1 MTTTAVSSI
10 IDGSQFFSFEKV
22 RVQDITFD
30 QLCHT
35 VKENDVNTQQA
46 LKGIYHYAFIQEVLD
61 MCKEFGYTPEI
72 YDLFAAQNKN
82 GNTPGVSLIP
92 FIEEQKGERHV
103 EAHLLRRVFA
113 NVRLVDFDD
122 EENTTNLSIAYY
134 QRGIQV
140 GFGNMVK
147 ICHNQCMLGADRYAS
162 TYGEGGD
169 MGRRDYKEI
178 LSVIR
183 SWLTDARHIVETD
196 RERIEKMKAIDVP
209 AEQCFTLIGMLTAA
223 RVAHDTTFKEIRKP
237 DIYPLNQAQIT
248 DFTEDLMLRYH
259 RNDRVSAWDLYDA
272 ATELYKAKA
281 MDIPSILPQNRA
293 MVAFLEEQFAF

>member
-1 MTTTAVSSI
+1 MKKAVSTI
-10 IDGSQFFSFEKV
+10 IDGSQFFDFEKV

-46 LKGIYHYAFIQEVLD
+46 LKGIYHYSFIQEVLD
-61 MCKEFGYTPEI
+61 MCKEFGYNTEI
-72 YDLFAAQNKN
+72 YDLFAAQNKM

-103 EAHLLRRVFA
+103 EAHLLRRIFA
-113 NVRLVDFDD
+113 NVRLKDFDD
-122 EENTTNLSIAYY
+122 EFNTTNLSIAYH

-140 GFGNMVK
+140 GFGNMVV

-162 TYGEGGD
+162 TYGEGRD
-169 MGRRDYKEI
+169 VERRDYKEI
-178 LSVIR
+178 LGVIR
-183 SWLTDARHIVETD
+183 SWLADARHIVETD
-196 RERIEKMKAIDVP
+196 RARIEKMKAINVP

-223 RVAHDTTFKEIRKP
+223 RVAHDTAYKEIRNSA
-237 DIYPLNQAQIT
+237 IYPLNQAQIT
-248 DFTEDLMLRYH
+248 DFTEDLMLRYK
-259 RNDRVSAWDLYDA
+259 RSDKVTAWDLYDA
-272 ATELYKAKA
+272 ATNLYKAKA

-293 MVAFLEEQFAF
+293 FVEFLSEHFDF